1 MRVLEDNKTV
11 KELRL
16 ANQASIFE
24 DAMKLVAIETRTQG
38 FLQCICACQ
47 NTTNKNHWMAWRTVG
62 SSPTEYC
69 DQ

>member
-38 FLQCICACQ
+38 FLQCMPKH
-47 NTTNKNHWMAWRTVG
+47 NK
-62 SSPTEYC
+62 
-69 DQ
+69 